1 MADPMMGTS
10 RIRERGSAVQHRPD
24 KYLTASRRVLLV
36 ILFLGLSL
44 VIIGGLGFSLIGV
57 LRESIGLLDE
67 GQLAA
72 GLELAVSRFQWTVV
86 ILAAAAVG
94 LALYAA
100 RLIRIH
106 YERPLQE
113 AGRVIERMSQGD
125 LSQRLPSNW
134 PNGIGDLAAEFN
146 AMAKRL
152 QTFTQLSNKMAS
164 GASFEEI
171 FDYIYDS
178 FHQFLP
184 YDRMGVSLIDPER
197 KTIRA
202 ERARSRGSVK
212 LYNGYTL
219 PLEKTSLPK
228 VIESGKPRIIS
239 DLEQYLEEHPQSE
252 STRLVVEEG
261 MRSSITLPLKV
272 EDRMLGA
279 LFFSSR
285 QPNAY
290 DWKHVVFLELAAG
303 SIAPALEKGL
313 LIGDLVLTAII
324 GFSKLATYRDVETGE
339 HLRRMRRYASALAK
353 EMSTRP
359 PYDEKIDEDFIRDIY
374 YFSPLHDIGKIG
386 IPDRILLKPGKL
398 TPEEFEI
405 MKNHTLIGAQ
415 ALREAEAEASRLH
428 YSLFKRAIDIAAYHH
443 ERYDGTG
450 YPLGLKGDEI
460 PLCARIVAL
469 ADVFDALTS
478 PRPYKPAY
486 SFNEAVKMI
495 VAAKGTHFEPG
506 IVDSFLSALD
516 EFRVIYDAFRE
527 APETQEAVQLG

>member
-1 MADPMMGTS
+1 
-10 RIRERGSAVQHRPD
+10 VQQKQNRHL
-24 KYLTASRRVLLV
+24 YASRRVLLI
-36 ILFLGLSL
+36 ILLLGLSL
-44 VIIGGLGFSLIGV
+44 LVVGWLGFSLIGIF
-57 LRESIGLLDE
+57 RESTGLLDDR
-67 GQLAA
+67 QLAA
-72 GLELAVSRFQWTVV
+72 GLEQALKRFQWTVI
-86 ILAAAAVG
+86 ILIAAAAG
-94 LALYAA
+94 LIYYAA
-100 RLIRIH
+100 RLIRVY
-106 YERPLQE
+106 YEGPLQE
-113 AGRVIERMSQGD
+113 AGEVIERMSQGD
-125 LSQRLPSNW
+125 LSQRLPSHW
-134 PNGIGDLAAEFN
+134 PNGIGVLASEFN
-146 AMAKRL
+146 YMAERL
-152 QTFTQLSNKMAS
+152 ETFTQLSNKMAA

-184 YDRMGVSLIDPER
+184 YDRIGVSLIDPER

-202 ERARSRGSVK
+202 ERARSRMPVK

-219 PLEKTSLPK
+219 PLSKTSLPK
-228 VIESGKPRIIS
+228 VIKSGKPRIIN
-239 DLEQYLEEHPQSE
+239 DLEEYLKEHPHSE
-252 STRLVVEEG
+252 STRLIVEEG

-279 LFFSSR
+279 LFFSSQR
-285 QPNAY
+285 PNAY

-339 HLRRMRRYASALAK
+339 HLRRMRRYATALAK
-353 EMSTRP
+353 EMSTHP
-359 PYDEKIDEDFIRDIY
+359 PYSQVIDEDFIRDIY

-386 IPDRILLKPGKL
+386 ISDRILLKASKL

-428 YSLFKRAIDIAAYHH
+428 HSLFKRAIDIAAYHH

-506 IVDSFLSALD
+506 IVDCFLAALD

-527 APETQEAVQLG
+527 VPEPKETVQLG